1 MVGTDQ
7 PALDEGIDSDGRVRY
22 IFSPEGGR
30 GAQIAYGA
38 AQARGDFIWIVHS
51 DCRPTSAAI
60 ADISWILRD
69 VTVSLGAFPLRFSE
83 AHPLFRLYEA
93 LSRVDSVA
101 TTFGDQGFFCRR
113 TDYIAVDGAPGW
125 RLFED
130 VELRRRLLTL
140 GRVKKARSQMET
152 SARRFVADGV
162 LRRQIAN
169 AWLLARFLIGEDPD
183 QLADEYERGPK
194 RPRVKRA
201 RTVSAPLR
209 RSARPIPGRSGRRR
223 RFPWARGSF

>member
-1 MVGTDQ
+1 MKSAVGGSISVITPVRGAGRLPAPLFDVLDAEAILEIIVVGTDQ

-113 TDYIAVDGAPGW
+113 TDYIAVDGGAG
-125 RLFED
+125 
-130 VELRRRLLTL
+130 
-140 GRVKKARSQMET
+140 
-152 SARRFVADGV
+152 
-162 LRRQIAN
+162 
-169 AWLLARFLIGEDPD
+169 LAS
-183 QLADEYERGPK
+183 
-194 RPRVKRA
+194 V
-201 RTVSAPLR
+201 
-209 RSARPIPGRSGRRR
+209 
-223 RFPWARGSF
+223 